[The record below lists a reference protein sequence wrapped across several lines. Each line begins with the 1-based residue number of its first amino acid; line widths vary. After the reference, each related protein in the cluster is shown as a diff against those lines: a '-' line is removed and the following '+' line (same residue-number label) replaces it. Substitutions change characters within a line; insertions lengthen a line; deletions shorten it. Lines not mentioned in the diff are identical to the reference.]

1 MENIEKQVNKAYEEN
16 KAIMEIAKRA
26 SEAHERLAPVIEKV
40 KGQPKTKKNAV
51 LLYLL
56 SGRPT
61 SMLLALQKFG
71 VGCYRDIIYDLKQE
85 GWDIGYYEGES
96 KSEYGTARFH
106 WHYIKAFPMEYVKR
120 RAEK

>member
-1 MENIEKQVNKAYEEN
+1 METIENQVNKAYEEN
-16 KAIMEIAKRA
+16 KAIVEIVKRA
-26 SEAHERLAPVIEKV
+26 TEAHERLAPVIEKV

-71 VGCYRDIIYDLKQE
+71 VGCYRDVICDLKNE
-85 GWDIGYYEGES
+85 GWDIGYYDGES
-96 KSEYGTARFH
+96 KGDYGTSHFH
-106 WHYIKAFPMEYVKR
+106 WHYIKAFPIEYVKR

>member
-1 MENIEKQVNKAYEEN
+1 METIEKQVNKAYDDN
-16 KAIMEIAKRA
+16 MAMIEIAKRA

-40 KGQPKTKKNAV
+40 KGYPRTKKNAV

-61 SMLLALQKFG
+61 SMLLAIQKFG
-71 VGCYRDIIYDLKQE
+71 VGCYRDIICDLKNE
-85 GWDIGYYEGES
+85 GWEIGFYEGQS
-96 KSEYGTARFH
+96 KSDYGTSRFH

-120 RAEK
+120 RAEI